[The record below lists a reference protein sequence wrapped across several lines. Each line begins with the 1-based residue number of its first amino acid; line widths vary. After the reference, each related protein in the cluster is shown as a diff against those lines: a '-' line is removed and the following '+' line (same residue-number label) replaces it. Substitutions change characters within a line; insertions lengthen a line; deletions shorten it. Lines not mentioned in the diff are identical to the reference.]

1 MTMSAAALGSA
12 LVLAQDSSTAES
24 TGQGPLIVV
33 LLAVFTLGGTA
44 ITAMG
49 PTFVELAKNRG
60 VRLKVNTPAVD
71 PVPAGPTPPPN
82 PAPPL
87 SSNPTPT
94 SIEMV
99 QSAQH
104 GLSMVEAAVL
114 DYRSQRDLAMQRYDK
129 VLADLAEAEDIIR
142 EQAVYIAQLEGQVGR
157 RNHGGRHNF
166 HSDHPQTRDR
176 Q

>member
-1 MTMSAAALGSA
+1 MTTSVAVFSSVYL
-12 LVLAQDSSTAES
+12 LAQDSSEA

-33 LLAVFTLGGTA
+33 ALAVITLGGTA

-60 VRLKVNTPAVD
+60 VRLKTNTPSVD
-71 PVPAGPTPPPN
+71 SVPAGSTPPPN

-87 SSNPTPT
+87 SPNPTPT
-94 SIEMV
+94 SVEMV

-129 VLADLAEAEDIIR
+129 AIADLAEAEDIIR
-142 EQAVYIAQLEGQVGR
+142 EQAVYIAQLEGQLGR
-157 RNHGGRHNF
+157 RPYRGRHNF
-166 HSDHPQTRDR
+166 HPDHPPTRDR